1 MQFLLILL
9 PSYLDQ
15 QKLHRLP
22 HPSQDSQA
30 ERIATQATLS
40 TIVAHQETDQSVSI
54 IQQLHPSQF
63 M

>member
-1 MQFLLILL
+1 MQFLLIPL

-22 HPSQDSQA
+22 HPSHDSQI
-30 ERIATQATLS
+30 ERIATQATLP

-63 M
+63 K